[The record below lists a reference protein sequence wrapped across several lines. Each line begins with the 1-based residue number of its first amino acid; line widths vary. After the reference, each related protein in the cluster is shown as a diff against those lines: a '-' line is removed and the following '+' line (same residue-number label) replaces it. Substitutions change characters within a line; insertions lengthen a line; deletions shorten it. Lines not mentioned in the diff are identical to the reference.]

1 MSKEQFPNQ
10 EIQNYQ
16 ENFLL
21 LERAK
26 EKAVDT
32 GIFEYD
38 FVRDLNFEF
47 VADIRKEGEN
57 IRGYQLKPDNRI
69 ETFPEKER
77 EKRDLIKELYFR
89 LPSKLYLEKIHNLTA
104 QNFEEDTFKKI
115 WYEDIDMKNLYSF
128 FGVAVHEMAHIKSFN
143 LISPSNKET
152 KEGIKKSEY
161 FNSEYFSKQIGELIK
176 EDALLKNLQNVDFKK
191 FKLDLLAW
199 SEIYALLYQR
209 EFLRRENPE
218 NEKKIQ
224 KWDNYIFKVANNL
237 AEIVEKFN
245 QRENRDIPLGL
256 TYNQHVLSYLLA
268 VPLESK
274 FKNFNE
280 SIKWLESFKND

>member
-1 MSKEQFPNQ
+1 M
-10 EIQNYQ
+10 
-16 ENFLL
+16 
-21 LERAK
+21 
-26 EKAVDT
+26 
-32 GIFEYD
+32 
-38 FVRDLNFEF
+38 
-47 VADIRKEGEN
+47 
-57 IRGYQLKPDNRI
+57 
-69 ETFPEKER
+69 
-77 EKRDLIKELYFR
+77 
-89 LPSKLYLEKIHNLTA
+89 
-104 QNFEEDTFKKI
+104 
-115 WYEDIDMKNLYSF
+115 
-128 FGVAVHEMAHIKSFN
+128 
-143 LISPSNKET
+143 
-152 KEGIKKSEY
+152 
-161 FNSEYFSKQIGELIK
+161 
-176 EDALLKNLQNVDFKK
+176 
-191 FKLDLLAW
+191 LAW